1 MERTDIYIYDHA
13 LLRLAINYIIYIY
26 DHALL
31 RLAINYIIKQVHGGD
46 STLTKA

>member
-31 RLAINYIIKQVHGGD
+31 RLAINYIIKPAYNKA
-46 STLTKA
+46 TLTKA